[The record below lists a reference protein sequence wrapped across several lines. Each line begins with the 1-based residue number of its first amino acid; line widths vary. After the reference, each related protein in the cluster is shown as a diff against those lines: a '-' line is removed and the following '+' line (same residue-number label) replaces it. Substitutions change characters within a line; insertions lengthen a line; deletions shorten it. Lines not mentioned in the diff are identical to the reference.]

1 MESTG
6 EPLPCFAKLNS
17 SCKRLNQTFS
27 ETAVF
32 SSLLASVS
40 LLTVTLNLLVII
52 SISHFRQLHTP
63 TNTLLLSLAV
73 SDLVVGLLVMPIE
86 GLRYVEMCWRLG
98 KLMCALTPYVSY
110 CVLSAS
116 VGNMVLISID
126 RYLAICDPLL
136 YTTKV
141 LTNCISMKCGESSPS
156 VCKTVRR
163 SAISRRVLPYEPG
176 PAQDFFLVKLN
187 SSCKRLN
194 QTFSETAVFSSLLA
208 SLSLLTV
215 TLNLLVIISI
225 SHFRQLHTPTNTLL
239 LSLAVSDLV
248 VGLLVMPIEGLR
260 YVEMCWRL
268 GKLMC
273 ALTPYVTFCVLSAS
287 VGNMVLISID
297 RYLAICDPLL
307 YTTKLNIYFL
317 GKMRGTHLPPH
328 PSLGSDQ
335 LHLYEVWRIQ
345 PLCLQDCE
353 ESGTFFP
360 PLRTLH

>member
-1 MESTG
+1 SAFTTTG

-32 SSLLASVS
+32 SSLLASLS

-141 LTNCISMKCGESSPS
+141 TLTRAKIAICLCWACSLLFNGYILMGHLQQPGRYNSCHGECVVVISHISG
-156 VCKTVRR
+156 TVDLF
-163 SAISRRVLPYEPG
+163 ITFVLPCTVMVVMYMRVFIAAVAQMRVIRIQNVALAVNAASRVTKSEWKAARTLGIVITVFLLCFG
-176 PAQDFFLVKLN
+176 PYYYPALAGGDTVNNVSYFAVSSWIMMINSCMNPLIYALFYPWFRRAIKLI
-187 SSCKRLN
+187 
-194 QTFSETAVFSSLLA
+194 
-208 SLSLLTV
+208 V
-215 TLNLLVIISI
+215 TLRILRSYSNDIKLL
-225 SHFRQLHTPTNTLL
+225 
-239 LSLAVSDLV
+239 
-248 VGLLVMPIEGLR
+248 
-260 YVEMCWRL
+260 
-268 GKLMC
+268 
-273 ALTPYVTFCVLSAS
+273 
-287 VGNMVLISID
+287 
-297 RYLAICDPLL
+297 
-307 YTTKLNIYFL
+307 
-317 GKMRGTHLPPH
+317 
-328 PSLGSDQ
+328 
-335 LHLYEVWRIQ
+335 
-345 PLCLQDCE
+345 
-353 ESGTFFP
+353 
-360 PLRTLH
+360 

>member
-32 SSLLASVS
+32 SSLLASLS

-141 LTNCISMKCGESSPS
+141 TLTRAKIAICLCWACSLLFNGYILMGHLQQPERYNSCHGECVVVISHISG
-156 VCKTVRR
+156 TVDLF
-163 SAISRRVLPYEPG
+163 ITFVLPCTVMVVMYMRVFIAAVAQMRVIRIQNVALAVNAASRVTKSEWKAARTLGIVITVFLLCFG
-176 PAQDFFLVKLN
+176 PYYYPALAGGDTVNNVSYFAVSSWIMMINSCMNPLIYALFYPWFRRAIKLI
-187 SSCKRLN
+187 
-194 QTFSETAVFSSLLA
+194 
-208 SLSLLTV
+208 V
-215 TLNLLVIISI
+215 TLRILRSYSNDIKLL
-225 SHFRQLHTPTNTLL
+225 
-239 LSLAVSDLV
+239 
-248 VGLLVMPIEGLR
+248 
-260 YVEMCWRL
+260 
-268 GKLMC
+268 
-273 ALTPYVTFCVLSAS
+273 
-287 VGNMVLISID
+287 
-297 RYLAICDPLL
+297 
-307 YTTKLNIYFL
+307 
-317 GKMRGTHLPPH
+317 
-328 PSLGSDQ
+328 
-335 LHLYEVWRIQ
+335 
-345 PLCLQDCE
+345 
-353 ESGTFFP
+353 
-360 PLRTLH
+360 